1 MSTFFRVVVVLLV
14 VAAAI
19 GIGAGIYNAGVSEG
33 IAEAA
38 RQAVASGEPVPQAY
52 GYGYGPYWHGPFH
65 GGFGFFGIIFWILG
79 ILLIIGLVRAA
90 FGWGRWRG
98 GPGGPGGPSGW
109 GGGRERMEEFHR
121 ELHRRDRPEGEA
133 APGA

>member
-1 MSTFFRVVVVLLV
+1 MSTFFRVVLALLAVALLV
-14 VAAAI
+14 
-19 GIGAGIYNAGVSEG
+19 GIGAGVYNAGVSEG
-33 IAEAA
+33 ITEAA
-38 RQAVASGEPVPQAY
+38 RQAVASGDPVPQAY
-52 GYGYGPYWHGPFH
+52 AYGYGPYWHGPFH

-98 GPGGPGGPSGW
+98 PGGPNGW
-109 GGGRERMEEFHR
+109 GGGRERMEEVHR

-133 APGA
+133 PGA

>member
-1 MSTFFRVVVVLLV
+1 MSTFFRVVLALLAVALLV
-14 VAAAI
+14 
-19 GIGAGIYNAGVSEG
+19 GIGAGVYNAGVSEG
-33 IAEAA
+33 LAESARLAA
-38 RQAVASGEPVPQAY
+38 ASGDPVPPAYAY
-52 GYGYGPYWHGPFH
+52 GHGPYWHGPFH

-79 ILLIIGLVRAA
+79 ILLVIGLVRAA

-98 GPGGPGGPSGW
+98 GPGGPGGPNGW
-109 GGGRERMEEFHR
+109 GRGRERMEELHR